1 MINRNPGSSLKL
13 GQARGVVL
21 LAAAHAGLAVT
32 EYASKTVKRAVV
44 GTGAADKRQ
53 VAMMV
58 RMLLPASGRVSGD
71 AADALAVALCH
82 AHHQAGQARLA
93 AALAARRCR
102 ALIARLRGR
111 LDSLGEDHAVIDV
124 GGVGYLVVC
133 SARTLAALP
142 AAGEAVDLHV
152 ETQVRAESITLYG
165 FREPAERVWFR
176 LLQTVQG
183 VGARVAL
190 GLLSVLAPDE
200 LARAVAAQ
208 DKAALARASGVGP
221 RLAARIASEL
231 RERLVD
237 LPLPAAAAHP
247 LPGLGALAP
256 AARRRCGLGA
266 DQPRLRPQRGPRRD
280 RQGRR
285 RPRRADRGRRPDPQR
300 PQGPRRPMIGSHDS
314 LYPRSVVERIAP
326 IEEWRMNICHVDFCR
341 LGLPCLGMPAFDWHG
356 CC

>member
-1 MINRNPGSSLKL
+1 
-13 GQARGVVL
+13 
-21 LAAAHAGLAVT
+21 
-32 EYASKTVKRAVV
+32 
-44 GTGAADKRQ
+44 
-53 VAMMV
+53 
-58 RMLLPASGRVSGD
+58 
-71 AADALAVALCH
+71 
-82 AHHQAGQARLA
+82 
-93 AALAARRCR
+93 
-102 ALIARLRGR
+102 LIARLRGR

-152 ETQVRAESITLYG
+152 DTQVRAESITLYG

-237 LPLPAAAAHP
+237 LPLPVTATHP
-247 LPGLGALAP
+247 LPGLGALSPP
-256 AARRRCGLGA
+256 AADAVSALINLGYGRSEAHAAIAKAAAALGKQAAA
-266 DQPRLRPQRGPRRD
+266 DALI
-280 RQGRR
+280 
-285 RPRRADRGRRPDPQR
+285 RA
-300 PQGPRRPMIGSHDS
+300 S
-314 LYPRSVVERIAP
+314 LKDLA
-326 IEEWRMNICHVDFCR
+326 
-341 LGLPCLGMPAFDWHG
+341 GA
-356 CC
+356 